1 MLPEMGV
8 ILVAFIVLP
17 MLEWLEACAVT
28 LGVAADVVVTL
39 VSVVPVVLGAS
50 LVVCG
55 VAATAAVTLELT
67 VMVSSIGVFSL
78 LDKLVTVVETLREAI
93 VAEVI
98 VVR

>member
-1 MLPEMGV
+1 MLWVMGV

-39 VSVVPVVLGAS
+39 VSVVPVVLGAP
-50 LVVCG
+50 LDVCG
-55 VAATAAVTLELT
+55 VVVTAAVTLELT
-67 VMVSSIGVFSL
+67 VIVS
-78 LDKLVTVVETLREAI
+78 I
-93 VAEVI
+93 VAEVL